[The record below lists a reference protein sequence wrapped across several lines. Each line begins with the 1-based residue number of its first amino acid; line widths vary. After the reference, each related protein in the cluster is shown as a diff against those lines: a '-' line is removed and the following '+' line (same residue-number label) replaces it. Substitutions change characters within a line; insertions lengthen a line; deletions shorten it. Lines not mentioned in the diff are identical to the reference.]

1 MLSRFLRVWGLGV
14 WGLGFRVWGSG
25 FPFWLLRGSYG
36 GICVS
41 QVFGANVGA
50 VLIKA
55 GGQIPST
62 KEFETLAVSTWQA
75 AGFPDLGIGN
85 YNKFGTVQRSTMG
98 EGIYDVAA
106 GAPPHLPVS
115 PHSEQAYLH
124 QVPRFCS
131 FVCQRPADVGGELQ
145 LFDNVVLGEELG
157 DLTDKLARLGVTYF
171 RVMGDQ
177 VRSANWSY
185 ATGMWQDRFAT
196 PSWAEA
202 KSRAGADVV
211 MGGSSGA
218 QLGPGEEGTVVLNWT
233 VPAVTWVTVSSD
245 TCSSGVKPV
254 RAVLQSILDNHKS
267 VNYGTGIPALHS
279 TWGDGTDFDD
289 WELEVLRKAV
299 AKSLWASMKL
309 EEGDVVVVDNWHY
322 AHGRSPYEGQR
333 KHAALISDRFPRA

>member
-1 MLSRFLRVWGLGV
+1 MGIFFEGV
-14 WGLGFRVWGSG
+14 KGHPR
-25 FPFWLLRGSYG
+25 
-36 GICVS
+36 
-41 QVFGANVGA
+41 
-50 VLIKA
+50 
-55 GGQIPST
+55 
-62 KEFETLAVSTWQA
+62 QA

-185 ATGMWQDRFAT
+185 ATGMWQDRSLGRTFGGC
-196 PSWAEA
+196 
-202 KSRAGADVV
+202 SRLGS
-211 MGGSSGA
+211 GGPHFRKCFFFS
-218 QLGPGEEGTVVLNWT
+218 EG
-233 VPAVTWVTVSSD
+233 
-245 TCSSGVKPV
+245 
-254 RAVLQSILDNHKS
+254 
-267 VNYGTGIPALHS
+267 
-279 TWGDGTDFDD
+279 
-289 WELEVLRKAV
+289 
-299 AKSLWASMKL
+299 
-309 EEGDVVVVDNWHY
+309 
-322 AHGRSPYEGQR
+322 
-333 KHAALISDRFPRA
+333 